1 MCMYGKL
8 MYSTWIM
15 MIAFVQQSPQFD
27 TLLSKEERKHHDTS
41 LIIPECLRRVNR
53 RGFAEQMNMLAS
65 RLCSEELLFLSL
77 RWRVRGGG
85 VDGCSVSGF
94 SHGLHV

>member
-1 MCMYGKL
+1 MCVYGKL
-8 MYSTWIM
+8 MHSTWIM
-15 MIAFVQQSPQFD
+15 TIAFVQQSPQSD
-27 TLLSKEERKHHDTS
+27 TLLSKEERKHHDAS

-77 RWRVRGGG
+77 RWRVGGRGSRWLFR
-85 VDGCSVSGF
+85 VW
-94 SHGLHV
+94 L

>member
-1 MCMYGKL
+1 
-8 MYSTWIM
+8 MYSTWII
-15 MIAFVQQSPQFD
+15 MITFVQQSPQFD
-27 TLLSKEERKHHDTS
+27 TLLSKERKHRDTS

-77 RWRVRGGG
+77 RWRVGGEG